1 MIDICPNC
9 GNYQW
14 DKEIL
19 ENHQLRCPKCGMQ
32 WDFISLPLFFLT
44 GCSGVGKTTTALEIM
59 RKKVDFVVLDVDL
72 FSQYVDWGRE
82 DSRIQLLE
90 TIAGLSRDIMQS
102 GRPVLWTM
110 AGCLDVLPH
119 LYNCRYFSKLLC
131 LALVCDDA
139 DLRHR
144 MQTGRGI
151 TDENWLKDSSDYNR
165 YFMEHNRIGDIFFE
179 TLNITNQTP
188 DIVADY
194 VIQWVRKNTH
204 ERA

>member
-1 MIDICPNC
+1 MKRVLELIC
-9 GNYQW
+9 
-14 DKEIL
+14 
-19 ENHQLRCPKCGMQ
+19 
-32 WDFISLPLFFLT
+32 
-44 GCSGVGKTTTALEIM
+44 
-59 RKKVDFVVLDVDL
+59 
-72 FSQYVDWGRE
+72 
-82 DSRIQLLE
+82 LL
-90 TIAGLSRDIMQS
+90 
-102 GRPVLWTM
+102 
-110 AGCLDVLPH
+110 
-119 LYNCRYFSKLLC
+119 LLC

-179 TLNITNQTP
+179 TLNITHQTP